1 MRGLTIGKL
10 AAGEGVGVETV
21 RFYQRRGL
29 LALPERGGSGFREYS
44 ADDQRRLAFIRRARR
59 LGFTLGEIGDLLGA
73 GENGSADDIVRAAEA
88 KLAAISQ
95 QISDL
100 AQLQCRLRRLVR
112 VCERGASGDCMALHL
127 GDTVPAEAD
136 DPRTG
141 KHGTAGRPI
150 TTEGVVA

>member
-73 GENGSADDIVRAAEA
+73 GENGSTDDIVRAAEA

-95 QISDL
+95 QISEL
-100 AQLQCRLRRLVR
+100 AQLQCRLR
-112 VCERGASGDCMALHL
+112 
-127 GDTVPAEAD
+127 
-136 DPRTG
+136 
-141 KHGTAGRPI
+141 
-150 TTEGVVA
+150 